1 MVSGRSRTKPR
12 PLATS
17 LKTKRKTLQ
26 SRSIRLMQYRKLLAR
41 QNYKTTLFA
50 EINKLIFVQDF
61 DSAGR
66 QLSQLAKREW
76 NDPEIHFR
84 RIEVACRTG
93 NLSEIVEEYR
103 RIQAINPE
111 HEIIEAASILSQI
124 RQEELMSNKEDQ
136 TPEEQLDRSSAR
148 RSAAQ
153 RDRRDVVALDS
164 SAEGRTHKHQS
175 DNDASVRQ
183 MLARWESN
191 RLGSSQQEPRSWR
204 VERSPL
210 VPDDA
215 ITPELPT
222 LPDASADEELSLVQ
236 QQIAESKRLSFATT
250 PESDFQQH
258 PLLKAALKLRDSQP
272 KSSWSWFLLGCAQE
286 LTGHLQEAVDAWSN
300 AYQLNP
306 HSLAVLATMAELQQ
320 IGALPEGG
328 IDYAEKFEQL
338 DKFLV
343 HGTYETHIQLY
354 KYFLEK
360 RESNH
365 AIAALRTLG
374 DWMQRQRGD
383 VPPEIE
389 ILCLLGAM
397 NAYKIEAN
405 AAAADAC
412 RREAENIAIACKKS
426 PKSSAQIAFI
436 GQIAE
441 EYGLP
446 NLARLCFYSVL
457 IAKDTPLDL
466 ASKTAAHC
474 VSQYAS
480 LSLKECLK
488 TTYLNH
494 SGNSEIRFC
503 QLLCELTLASVPIRF
518 YMERKNKIRDAL
530 ARNHASVALQLM
542 QEALQETN
550 DDAEIHFYM
559 SELLSRIGITERAK
573 HHFSMMY
580 ELDSLNV
587 DSVLRYVNFLI
598 KNKEY
603 FSAQEIARKTNEI
616 AGLTPTQRSELHWAR
631 ASALLSVGETEE
643 AKQEIDR
650 SLKTS
655 PWNTQYLIVA
665 LRIAIPASLKSEEPT
680 IDEHAIN
687 ILENHLTMD
696 AQHSLKD
703 ELVTQLL
710 EHGRK
715 ALQSGLCEY
724 AFVLGKIL
732 FVMGNK
738 NEHVI
743 EFFSKVGASYDPR
756 LAAQQTLMLLQSQ
769 TQQWTFSQLA
779 VCIARIYSQALEWPL
794 VDEWLDIAVKA
805 GIDDKQV
812 RSKLFELEA
821 LKLALHGTNFRK
833 AQSLLEA
840 ALDIYDGNQKI
851 PADTAVL
858 HGYLILA
865 QGNIKAG
872 IEKMQTCMGES
883 GSIQSLYFL
892 IKGLERAG
900 RLSGTDCENILRL
913 YNLAPTNLLEQKLIE
928 EIYCT
933 VGSYK
938 TGLSVNLAC

>member
-12 PLATS
+12 QQHVLRNNAQRNEPNRR
-17 LKTKRKTLQ
+17 KR
-26 SRSIRLMQYRKLLAR
+26 LAR
-41 QNYKTTLFA
+41 YRRHAARTSYKTTLFA
-50 EINKLIFVQDF
+50 EVNKLIFVQDF
-61 DSAGR
+61 ETAGR
-66 QLSQLAKREW
+66 QLAQLASLYW
-76 NDPEIHFR
+76 NDAEIHFR
-84 RIEVACRTG
+84 RIEVACRTEALG
-93 NLSEIVEEYR
+93 EVVEEYKR
-103 RIQAINPE
+103 LKALNPD
-111 HEIIEAASILSQI
+111 HLIIEAAYLLSQI
-124 RQEELMSNKEDQ
+124 RHEELISEDSSFLKDDEFE
-136 TPEEQLDRSSAR
+136 TPRP
-148 RSAAQ
+148 AAPS
-153 RDRRDVVALDS
+153 RDVVALDAVSEGS
-164 SAEGRTHKHQS
+164 SKKRTPHQ
-175 DNDASVRQ
+175 DEATKQLV
-183 MLARWESN
+183 ARWESS
-191 RLGSSQQEPRSWR
+191 RPPAALPATRSWR

-210 VPDDA
+210 VPDDSVPAA
-215 ITPELPT
+215 IPT
-222 LPDASADEELSLVQ
+222 LPDASADAELLSDRNRITEIRQ
-236 QQIAESKRLSFATT
+236 NDASKHGEQL
-250 PESDFQQH
+250 QH
-258 PLLKAALKLRDSQP
+258 PLLTAALRLRDLQP
-272 KSSWSWFLLGCAQE
+272 KSAWAWFVLGCALE
-286 LTGHLQEAVDAWSN
+286 LTGHLQEAVDAWTR

-306 HSLAVLATMAELQQ
+306 ESLAILATMAELQQ
-320 IGALPEGG
+320 IGALPDSSP
-328 IDYAEKFEQL
+328 DYADKFEKL
-338 DKFLV
+338 DKYLV

-354 KYFLEK
+354 RYFLEK

-365 AIAALRTLG
+365 AIAALRTLA
-374 DWMQRQRGD
+374 DWMQRQRGE

-397 NAYKIEAN
+397 NAYKLDSN
-405 AAAADAC
+405 SAAADAC

-426 PKSSAQIAFI
+426 PKSPAQIAFI

-474 VSQYAS
+474 VAHYAS

-503 QLLCELTLASVPIRF
+503 QLLCELTLSSVAIRP
-518 YMERKNKIRDAL
+518 YMERKNRIRDAL
-530 ARNHASVALQLM
+530 SKNQAAVALQLM
-542 QEALQETN
+542 QEALQDTN

-559 SELLSRIGITERAK
+559 SEMLSRLGITDRAK

-587 DSVLRYVNFLI
+587 DSVLRYLNFLI
-598 KNKEY
+598 KNKEF

-616 AGLTPTQRSELHWAR
+616 QGLSTQQRSELHWVR
-631 ASALLSVGETEE
+631 ASALLAVGEVDE

-650 SLKTS
+650 SLKTN
-655 PWNTQYLIVA
+655 PWSTQYLIVA
-665 LRIAIPASLKSEEPT
+665 LRLSVPAAVKTNDPAFGETIISVLESQIGSNSTNSLNDDLLLT
-680 IDEHAIN
+680 II
-687 ILENHLTMD
+687 
-696 AQHSLKD
+696 
-703 ELVTQLL
+703 

-715 ALQSGLCEY
+715 ALQAGLSEY
-724 AFVLGKIL
+724 AYALGKIL
-732 FVMGNK
+732 FMLNDKSENV
-738 NEHVI
+738 V

-756 LAAQQTLMLLQSQ
+756 LAAQQTLMLLQANSGE
-769 TQQWTFSQLA
+769 WSFSRLA

-794 VDEWLDIAVKA
+794 VDEWLDIAIKA

-872 IEKMQTCMGES
+872 IEKMQTCMGENS
-883 GSIQSLYFL
+883 SIQSLYFL

-900 RLSGTDCENILRL
+900 RLSGHECENILSL

-933 VGSYK
+933 VGTYK
-938 TGLSVNLAC
+938 AGASVNLAC